1 VKTVSHHQE
10 KIKEMEAILHEL
22 KAGQQ
27 ETGATLT
34 IEKSR
39 KGPTLK
45 EISSLVLRFWK
56 SRTLILLL
64 LFALIVSGISIG
76 VYSWLSGDSFKE
88 EKGSFVEQI
97 RDMSSLATAQGYVK
111 AVIEQEDNQIFG
123 KEIAADIPGTKRKL
137 LIVVPGTV
145 LAGVDLKKI
154 NPSDISINEES
165 KEIVLTLPEAE
176 ILQSPSINTS
186 NIELFSVEGIFRS
199 EVDWEEG
206 FSLAGEAKELMKK
219 EAMDQGLLEAAE
231 KNAKRSLKE
240 FFEHIGYKVTF
251 K

>member
-1 VKTVSHHQE
+1 MSHHHE
-10 KIKEMEAILHEL
+10 KIKEMEAILQEL

-27 ETGATLT
+27 ETGGALA

-39 KGPTLK
+39 KSPTLK
-45 EISSLVLRFWK
+45 DISGLVFRFWK
-56 SRTLILLL
+56 SRVLILLL

-88 EKGSFVEQI
+88 EKGSFVEKI
-97 RDMSSLATAQGYVK
+97 REMSSLATAQGYVK

-154 NPSDISINEES
+154 KQSDISVNEDS
-165 KEIVLTLPEAE
+165 KEIFLTLPEAE
-176 ILQSPSINTS
+176 ILQAPSIHTS
-186 NIELFSVEGIFRS
+186 NIELFSVEGVFRS
-199 EVDWEEG
+199 EVNWEEG
-206 FSLAGEAKELMKK
+206 FSLADDAKELMKK
-219 EAMDQGLLEAAE
+219 EATDQGLLEAAE